1 MEFLGMSSGS
11 LESVPLISTIVYTI
25 IISLLAVYTLKLT
38 IIPKV
43 IIVALFSIVF
53 YTLVINSQYESDR
66 MEYEHLSYYAIIDNE
81 DDTYTLIDLDTDVRY
96 ESDNRSYNNDK
107 DCRDTYAYGRIVYK
121 GYNLEL
127 FKFESDDYYRG
138 MVLCEPLNIIKE

>member
-1 MEFLGMSSGS
+1 MEFLGLSSS
-11 LESVPLISTIVYTI
+11 TLESVPLIATILYAI
-25 IISLLAVYTLKLT
+25 ILSLLAVYTLKASL
-38 IIPKV
+38 
-43 IIVALFSIVF
+43 LFKSLLVVTFGAVF
-53 YTLVINSQYESDR
+53 YIASSNSHYESDR
-66 MEYEHLSYYAIIDNE
+66 IDYEHLSHYTIIDNE
-81 DDTYTLIDLDTDVRY
+81 DSTYTLIDLDTDVRY
-96 ESDNRSYNNDK
+96 ESDNRSYNNAK